1 MNHLRFLNYVD
12 EVARAGSIRQAADR
26 LHIAASAVNRRVLD
40 IEDELGTPIFERL
53 PRGVR
58 LTSAGELF
66 VTYIRSRSAQLEQV
80 RIEIED
86 LKGLRRGVV
95 KIIASQALA
104 PSFLPQVVAGFR
116 SSHPLVSLEV
126 SIADHLQ
133 ALQSLRDFEAD
144 LALIFNLAPDA
155 DIDRIA
161 EIEQKLV
168 AVMHSSHPLAQRHD
182 LKLRDCIEYPLVL
195 ANRDLGGRQ
204 LLEQFLARSSIKLR
218 PVVESNSFEFMRGYL
233 VHEQGISF
241 QIAIGA
247 VIEGD
252 QLVARDITDRG
263 FAGGQLVLACL
274 RGRQLPVIAHAF
286 AIDLAAALRDHKN
299 PVQPNQALKNLTLP
313 TER

>member
-26 LHIAASAVNRRVLD
+26 LHVAASAVNRRVLD
-40 IEDELGTPIFERL
+40 IEGELGTPIFERL

-66 VTYIRSRSAQLEQV
+66 IAYIRSRSAQLEQV
-80 RIEIED
+80 RVEIED
-86 LKGLRRGVV
+86 LKGLRRGRI
-95 KIIASQALA
+95 KLIASQALA
-104 PSFLPQVVAGFR
+104 PVFLPRAVADFMAT
-116 SSHPLVSLEV
+116 HPLVSVEV
-126 SIADHLQ
+126 HVGDHLH
-133 ALQSLRDFEAD
+133 ALSSLRNFEAD

-168 AVMHSSHPLAQRHD
+168 AVMHVSHPLAKRPE
-182 LKLRDCIEYPLVL
+182 LKVRDCVEYPLVL

-204 LLEQFLARSSIKLR
+204 LLEQFLARSSIKLQ
-218 PVVESNSFEFMRGYL
+218 PAVESNSFEFMRGYL
-233 VHEQGISF
+233 VHEHGISF

-252 QLVARDITDRG
+252 QLVAREITDRG
-263 FAGGQLVLACL
+263 FARGQLVLACL

-286 AIDLAAALRDHKN
+286 AVDLTAALQNQKKS
-299 PVQPNQALKNLTLP
+299 VQAY
-313 TER
+313 

>member
-26 LHIAASAVNRRVLD
+26 LHVAASAVNRRVLD
-40 IEDELGTPIFERL
+40 LEEELGTPIFERL

-66 VTYIRSRSAQLEQV
+66 VAYIRSRSAQLEQV

-86 LKGLRRGVV
+86 LKGLRRGTV
-95 KIIASQALA
+95 KVIASQALA
-104 PSFLPQVVAGFR
+104 PVFLPRAVAGFR
-116 SSHPLVSLEV
+116 STHPLVGVEV
-126 SIADHLQ
+126 QVGDHLH
-133 ALQSLRDFEAD
+133 ALKSLRGFEAD

-168 AVMHSSHPLAQRHD
+168 AVMHASHPLAQQPD
-182 LKLRDCIEYPLVL
+182 LRLRDCIEYPLVL

-204 LLEQFLARSSIKLR
+204 LLEQFLVRSSIKLR
-218 PVVESNSFEFMRGYL
+218 PAVESNSFEFMRGYL
-233 VHEQGISF
+233 IHEQGISF

-252 QLVARDITDRG
+252 NLVAREIVDRG
-263 FAGGQLVLACL
+263 FPRGQLVLACL

-286 AIDLAAALRDHKN
+286 AGDLIPALRNHKD
-299 PVQPNQALKNLTLP
+299 PVQPGQASKDFAQ
-313 TER
+313 